1 MSADRPVLRVK
12 PRPPAAPKANA
23 ALRPPRAAATGADA
37 RPSEPRRAPPR
48 FSPPRAA
55 PPPPMPAAQ
64 TPPPSPSA
72 PRRWELGAE
81 LRLTAH
87 AWQVLTEGRRWS
99 EVIEARAKGGA
110 LPSRSRAAVQDYLY
124 LLARHRLSLEKLAS
138 FLNQRQP
145 APSVGTL
152 QLAALALLTRLEAD
166 DPYCATIVDQAVRAA
181 KGAQDDTVLA
191 AASGFINAT
200 LRRFLRERADLM
212 NRLQQMAQ
220 HDPCLRWNFPQWW
233 IDQIRTDYPQQ
244 WQEVLEAM
252 NQPAHLTLR
261 VNPRQTGRAEFVQSV
276 AAAYAD
282 AGLKFITPDNTLAV
296 MLDRSLDVT
305 HLPGYEQGHFSVQ
318 DLAAQHAA
326 PLLAPAPGASILDA
340 CAAPGGKTAHLLE
353 LADVQVTAID
363 QDERRLERLG
373 VNLSRLQLDTLPEAG
388 GQIIAGDAANL
399 EAWWDG
405 VPFDHVLL
413 DAPCSASGIVRRH
426 PDVRWLRKRSDLA
439 TLAEQQSRLL
449 DALWPV
455 LKPGG
460 TLLYIT
466 CSVFRAEGAAV
477 IDQFL
482 ARTPEAKPLPMRTG
496 CLEFS
501 AERALLPSADH
512 DGFYFCLLQ
521 RQPVQE

>member
-1 MSADRPVLRVK
+1 V
-12 PRPPAAPKANA
+12 
-23 ALRPPRAAATGADA
+23 
-37 RPSEPRRAPPR
+37 
-48 FSPPRAA
+48 
-55 PPPPMPAAQ
+55 
-64 TPPPSPSA
+64 
-72 PRRWELGAE
+72 
-81 LRLTAH
+81 
-87 AWQVLTEGRRWS
+87 
-99 EVIEARAKGGA
+99 
-110 LPSRSRAAVQDYLY
+110 
-124 LLARHRLSLEKLAS
+124 
-138 FLNQRQP
+138 
-145 APSVGTL
+145 
-152 QLAALALLTRLEAD
+152 
-166 DPYCATIVDQAVRAA
+166 
-181 KGAQDDTVLA
+181 
-191 AASGFINAT
+191 
-200 LRRFLRERADLM
+200 
-212 NRLQQMAQ
+212 
-220 HDPCLRWNFPQWW
+220 
-233 IDQIRTDYPQQ
+233 
-244 WQEVLEAM
+244 
-252 NQPAHLTLR
+252 TLR
-261 VNPRQTGRAEFVQSV
+261 VNPRQIGRAEFVQSV

-326 PLLAPAPGASILDA
+326 ALLAPASGASILDA

-373 VNLSRLQLDTLPEAG
+373 VNLSRLQLDTLPQAG

-439 TLAEQQSRLL
+439 TLAEQQTRLL

-482 ARTPEAKPLPMRTG
+482 ARTPEAKPLPMQTG

-521 RQPVQE
+521 RQPAQE